1 MVAAEVAVVAEGV
14 ELAARA
20 EEVRCGVAAAPID
33 SQGAETHV
41 SSVAA
46 DRAYG
51 QGRQSEVSEK
61 RVGEKIRNY
70 NYFLVHK

>member
-1 MVAAEVAVVAEGV
+1 MAEGV

-20 EEVRCGVAAAPID
+20 EEVRCGVAVALID

-46 DRAYG
+46 DHACG
-51 QGRQSEVSEK
+51 QGRQNEVSVK
-61 RVGEKIRNY
+61 RGGKIQWETG
-70 NYFLVHK
+70 